1 MQSLRKRIFTG
12 LMSASLAMGFAQFAT
27 ANENSTAR
35 MIRDA
40 LQPEGTK
47 LDTVN
52 DFISHSKQSSK
63 IPAKKVVV
71 EKGKIF
77 AKLLTPLNSSFNLNG
92 DDVRAIVVGSVS
104 EKGKPWLEEGTI
116 LEGCV
121 EASSKATFGQTDG
134 SLVIRFYKA
143 KLGEHQIELFTS
155 SDTGD
160 GAIRPSNEKIT
171 TKKQRIRGVLMTVS
185 RIAIPAAIGTS
196 GMSIAISAGAGAV
209 IGCAFADKGKHIQG
223 TVRGAWEGAGL
234 TILDPLVCK
243 GQSVVLPQGTP
254 IQLQLSEAVSVP
266 PYTPNL
272 NKNIVSEELSGSLS
286 SQRVVPSV
294 TQLNTHAEILS
305 NPKTSSTSNGDAQ
318 LIAVN
323 RKISQNDLAGAL
335 IELTAAEE
343 LYPNDE
349 NVKKM
354 HEELYTLISGGKK
367 ISDTGTGTSH

>member
-1 MQSLRKRIFTG
+1 
-12 LMSASLAMGFAQFAT
+12 MSASLAMGFAQFAT